1 MFNTSG
7 HGRRQLRELLH
18 QYNEYPERRDEI
30 IADINRDFEQTVAIL
45 IMDSRGFSR
54 TVHEYGIVHFMALLE
69 RLWRL
74 VEPVV
79 TEFGGRPLREDADNL
94 YAVFPD
100 ARSALECAKAIHE
113 RVEIA
118 NGPLPAS
125 SEIYVALGIGYGP
138 LLLVGDDDAWGDE
151 MNLAC
156 KLGEDIAE
164 QGEVLLTEEARRAL
178 GDDGPDS
185 FETLELSVSGLK
197 LTAYRLVNAQP

>member
-7 HGRRQLRELLH
+7 HGREQLRELLH

-30 IADINRDFEQTVAIL
+30 IANINQDYEQTVAVL
-45 IMDSRGFSR
+45 IMDSCGFSR
-54 TVHEYGIVHFMALLE
+54 TVHEHGIVHFMALLE

-74 VEPVV
+74 VEPAVD
-79 TEFGGRPLREDADNL
+79 EFGGRPLREDADNL

-100 ARSALECAKAIHE
+100 VRSAVECAKAIHE

-118 NGPLPAS
+118 NGPLPAAN
-125 SEIYVALGIGYGP
+125 EIYVALGIGYGP
-138 LLLVGDDDAWGDE
+138 LLLVGENDAWGDE

-164 QGEVLLTEEARRAL
+164 GGEVLLTEDARRAL
-178 GDDGPDS
+178 GDDGSDS
-185 FETLELSVSGLK
+185 FETLELSVSGLEM
-197 LTAYRLVNAQP
+197 TAYRLVNAQP

>member
-1 MFNTSG
+1 MFNSSG
-7 HGRRQLRELLH
+7 HGRPQLRELLH

-30 IADINRDFEQTVAIL
+30 IGSINRDYEQTVAVL
-45 IMDSRGFSR
+45 IMDSCGFSR

-100 ARSALECAKAIHE
+100 VRSALGCAKAIHE

-138 LLLVGDDDAWGDE
+138 VLLVGEDDAWGDE

-156 KLGEDIAE
+156 KLGEDIAQ
-164 QGEVLLTEEARRAL
+164 QGEVLLTEQARRSL
-178 GDDGPDS
+178 GDDGADT
-185 FETLELSVSGLK
+185 FETLDLRVSGMQM
-197 LTAYRLVNAQP
+197 TAYRLVS